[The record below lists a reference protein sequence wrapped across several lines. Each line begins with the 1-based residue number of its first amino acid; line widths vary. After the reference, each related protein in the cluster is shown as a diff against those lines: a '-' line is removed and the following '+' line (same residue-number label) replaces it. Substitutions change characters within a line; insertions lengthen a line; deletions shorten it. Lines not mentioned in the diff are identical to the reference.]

1 MRAEIAVTS
10 FEIVRVENAAN
21 DHEAEC
27 GCKRTVKMALT
38 IMLNALILLQAAMF
52 SGTVQLAMAVTTYKV
67 GGPAGWDFAPT
78 ATYYSDWASE
88 NTFKL
93 GDRLSKPSSSSLVFR
108 LCR

>member
-1 MRAEIAVTS
+1 MSFQLSVGFRMRAELQLP
-10 FEIVRVENAAN
+10 IVRVENAAN

-38 IMLNALILLQAAMF
+38 IMLNALILLRAAMF
-52 SGTVQLAMAVTTYKV
+52 SGTVQVAMAVTTYKV
-67 GGPAGWDFAPT
+67 GGTAGWDFAPT

-93 GDRLSKPSSSSLVFR
+93 GDKLSKHSLH
-108 LCR
+108 